1 MSAHPL
7 DPLSAAEQ
15 ESLVKAARAAW
26 KLDHR
31 HLVAM
36 LQLHEPTK
44 EFLSKYKAG
53 DAFPRFGRIT
63 IWDQEK
69 AMVSEGVISTSGEV
83 QSYTDI
89 PGAKAPVL
97 AIESERAIEIA
108 RKDQRVID
116 ALKKRGINSADDVHM
131 ETWPIGAKI
140 PDYID
145 DGRRVIWTPMWHKR
159 DKDGNF
165 YAHPINGL
173 HAIVDIDKF
182 EVVGIEDDEQT
193 PIPQTAGPY
202 RESQQESLIHLKE
215 LSIHQP
221 EGPSFTVNGW
231 RIDWERWNFRVGFDQ
246 REGLVIHDVR
256 FNDNGNE
263 RKIAHRLSIAELVIP
278 YGDPS
283 QGAYRKNAFDT
294 GEYGLGNFTNSLTL
308 GCDCL
313 GEIV

>member
-15 ESLVKAARAAW
+15 ESLVKVARAAW

-31 HLVAM
+31 HLIAM
-36 LQLHEPTK
+36 LQLDEPSK
-44 EFLSKYKAG
+44 EFLDNWKIG
-53 DAFPRFGRIT
+53 DAFIRNARIT

-83 QSYTDI
+83 KSYKDI

-97 AIESERAIEIA
+97 AIESNRAIEIA

-116 ALKKRGINSADDVHM
+116 ALKKRGINNTDDVHM

-202 RESQQESLIHLKE
+202 RESQQESLVHLKE

-221 EGPSFTVNGW
+221 EGPSFSVNGW
-231 RIDWERWNFRVGFDQ
+231 RID
-246 REGLVIHDVR
+246 L
-256 FNDNGNE
+256 
-263 RKIAHRLSIAELVIP
+263 
-278 YGDPS
+278 
-283 QGAYRKNAFDT
+283 
-294 GEYGLGNFTNSLTL
+294 
-308 GCDCL
+308 
-313 GEIV
+313 

>member
-53 DAFPRFGRIT
+53 DAFARFGRIT

-182 EVVGIEDDEQT
+182 EVVASKMMNRHRFHK
-193 PIPQTAGPY
+193 PLVHTAN
-202 RESQQESLIHLKE
+202 HNKN
-215 LSIHQP
+215 H
-221 EGPSFTVNGW
+221 SFT
-231 RIDWERWNFRVGFDQ
+231 
-246 REGLVIHDVR
+246 
-256 FNDNGNE
+256 
-263 RKIAHRLSIAELVIP
+263 
-278 YGDPS
+278 
-283 QGAYRKNAFDT
+283 
-294 GEYGLGNFTNSLTL
+294 
-308 GCDCL
+308 
-313 GEIV
+313 

>member
-15 ESLVKAARAAW
+15 ESLVKVARDAW

-31 HLVAM
+31 HLIAM
-36 LQLHEPTK
+36 LQLDEPSK
-44 EFLSKYKAG
+44 EYLSTWKIG
-53 DAFPRFGRIT
+53 DAIMRNGRIT

-69 AMVSEGVISTSGEV
+69 AIVSEGVISTSGEV
-83 QSYTDI
+83 KSYKEI

-97 AIESERAIEIA
+97 AIESDRAIAVA
-108 RKDQRVID
+108 RSDQRVID
-116 ALKKRGINSADDVHM
+116 ALKKRGINSPDDVHM

-182 EVVGIEDDEQT
+182 EVV
-193 PIPQTAGPY
+193 
-202 RESQQESLIHLKE
+202 
-215 LSIHQP
+215 
-221 EGPSFTVNGW
+221 
-231 RIDWERWNFRVGFDQ
+231 
-246 REGLVIHDVR
+246 
-256 FNDNGNE
+256 
-263 RKIAHRLSIAELVIP
+263 
-278 YGDPS
+278 
-283 QGAYRKNAFDT
+283 
-294 GEYGLGNFTNSLTL
+294 
-308 GCDCL
+308 
-313 GEIV
+313 